1 MTPVLVEARDPAN
14 ELYDQACS
22 LLEAAQRL
30 RAVASASRSAPAL
43 AASLGCIEAA
53 LEELR
58 GAVPELRDTALTMP
72 AEPDPGPDRSEA
84 AQIRA
89 SFALLAG
96 TCRTA
101 ARVARPPGGWS
112 GRWWPRTWA
121 DRTGAAAALGPAAP
135 RMGPFMHGASPG
147 LPERSASSRSKGA
160 MWDCSGAS
168 PRSKTSLSAVRCAT
182 SLSPTA
188 RTSAPCAEQ
197 I

>member
-89 SFALLAG
+89 SFALLARDLSNS
-96 TCRTA
+96 RTSCAA
-101 ARVARPPGGWS
+101 ARRLVGPLVAKN
-112 GRWWPRTWA
+112 
-121 DRTGAAAALGPAAP
+121 LG
-135 RMGPFMHGASPG
+135 
-147 LPERSASSRSKGA
+147 
-160 MWDCSGAS
+160 
-168 PRSKTSLSAVRCAT
+168 
-182 SLSPTA
+182 
-188 RTSAPCAEQ
+188 
-197 I
+197 